1 MGRLIGRG
9 GNSVGACGGFGAH
22 GGSLPRGGVAL
33 NTFSTARR
41 TGTGTGTGTM
51 TQSRR
56 RPDASYLLSLSC
68 SLVLPP
74 RTHRGVVS
82 TIQTPR
88 AASSDN
94 LGDPPPRRL
103 SRQYGVLRP
112 ISPAPANLSSEQG
125 RVGSRGDH
133 RGGRPTGPRSRSRS
147 LSPGR
152 DNVVVAGR
160 SDAASDESRIQ
171 VSDVVDYFINLP
183 WQKLSSWL
191 LVLAVASQLK
201 EFLGITMGTFIVSFI
216 GNSFV
221 SSFQRLPQLAGMSP
235 QKRRRVLVGVYYT
248 GIGTWVVGGRWCWRV
263 SATSHRVEYGLA
275 RTHALTRAT
284 RSFVRSFV
292 RCSSSLYI
300 IRRADYPGRGA

>member
-9 GNSVGACGGFGAH
+9 GNSVGACGGGFGAH
-22 GGSLPRGGVAL
+22 GGSLPSRLRLRGGVLSGGVATL
-33 NTFSTARR
+33 SHRYHR
-41 TGTGTGTGTM
+41 HH
-51 TQSRR
+51 RHR
-56 RPDASYLLSLSC
+56 RPLDSSYLLSL
-68 SLVLPP
+68 
-74 RTHRGVVS
+74 VS

-103 SRQYGVLRP
+103 SRQRGVLRP
-112 ISPAPANLSSEQG
+112 ISEIVRQS
-125 RVGSRGDH
+125 
-133 RGGRPTGPRSRSRS
+133 RGGRPTGTSRSS
-147 LSPGR
+147 SPGR
-152 DNVVVAGR
+152 DVVVAGR
-160 SDAASDESRIQ
+160 SDDESRIQ

-235 QKRRRVLVGVYYT
+235 QKRRRVLVLVYYT
-248 GIGTWVVGGRWCWRV
+248 GIGTLGGIGWWCDV
-263 SATSHRVEYGLA
+263 AGGTTTTATMTL
-275 RTHALTRAT
+275 HALTHSRDA
-284 RSFVRSFV
+284 FVRSL
-292 RCSSSLYI
+292 CSSSLYI
-300 IRRADYPGRGA
+300 IRRADHPGRGA